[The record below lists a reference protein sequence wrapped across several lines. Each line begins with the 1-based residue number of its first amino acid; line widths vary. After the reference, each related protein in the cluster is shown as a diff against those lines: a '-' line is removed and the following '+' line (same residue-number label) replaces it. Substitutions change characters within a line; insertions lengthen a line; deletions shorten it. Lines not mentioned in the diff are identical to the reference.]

1 MSRWIG
7 DDALARG
14 AVGIVGLMSRH
25 KRDDFAVPGAA
36 DANPLLPTGII
47 GRCRIGVDHVQL
59 IVLIDVQPARTAELL
74 PFGEELPF
82 GVEDLKTRVRSIA
95 DEDATARVECE

>member
-14 AVGIVGLMSRH
+14 AVGILGLLPRH
-25 KRDDFAVPGAA
+25 MRDQFAVHRAA
-36 DANPLLPTGII
+36 HANPLLPTGII
-47 GRCRIGVDHVQL
+47 GRCRSGVDHVQL
-59 IVLIDVQPARTAELL
+59 IVLIDVHPARTAELL
-74 PFGEELPF
+74 PFGGELPF

-95 DEDATARVECE
+95 VEDATA